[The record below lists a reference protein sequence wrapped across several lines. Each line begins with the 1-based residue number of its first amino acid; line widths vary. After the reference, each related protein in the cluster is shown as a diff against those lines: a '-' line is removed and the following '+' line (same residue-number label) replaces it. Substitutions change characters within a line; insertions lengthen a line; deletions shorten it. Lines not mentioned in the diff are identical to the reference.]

1 MVSILVVDDERDI
14 VDLLR
19 DWLTLHR
26 YQVLTTASSLEA
38 LALAEAEHPDLIL
51 MDVVMPEMT
60 GIEACRAL
68 RKNESTSSI
77 PIILI
82 TGRDLSGGRMEALTA
97 GANDYVT
104 KPINLEDLGRRIR
117 TLLGMQTDPLKR
129 SDRLL
134 EETVQAALSILPCN
148 LAWLLTVDPEGNY
161 LTTRVV
167 AASGGEAVA
176 DRFLKTLGDGS
187 LQYRIPLRPTAGQ
200 SAENS
205 PLLIQTMINGT
216 AQFNLA
222 STDLRTRGEEKIF
235 RACEELN
242 LYFITMV
249 PLQTEGQVLGV
260 LMMGSFEPRD
270 VETPRGQQ
278 LLAAI
283 INQAVTAVDNARLMR
298 RLAEYEM
305 DTSRERGFTQAVLD
319 VMGDG
324 LLLYNERSRVV
335 FANRRL
341 AQMSGYSSESLT
353 GMAVEDLCHPDHRRR
368 LRALISDPSPSQ
380 TATSF
385 EFDLLCTDGS
395 VLPVQAVLATGTVS
409 RGKGEP
415 ERVIVLSDLS
425 EHRARER
432 MLIKQSH
439 RLEALSR
446 AAQAINST
454 LELDDAIQIILNEA
468 TAALGAVIASVLL
481 RPPGTEELFIHSAAG
496 PGAEQLR
503 GRRIPLDK
511 SIAGFVASEG
521 LPMLV
526 EDAYNDHRFF
536 PEVDSITG
544 IKTRS
549 IAAVPLLV
557 QDEAVGVVQ
566 VICEEV
572 GAFDLDD
579 LETLQGLARSA
590 AMAFENASL
599 FGETQRQVR
608 ELLLLLRASEAASS
622 TLAIETVLRTVA
634 HQLIDA
640 LDVTWCV
647 ISSWSPDVSALF
659 KLAEVAQVAWPAGR
673 GRGYPLQT
681 DPLAQHVLKTGTPAA
696 TSLDDP
702 DVPGARRERLMESN
716 YWAVLVLPVKR
727 QNRVL
732 GIVELYHAS
741 DKLTFN
747 EADIDRCLTI
757 LSGWQNALIS
767 DAEWMDVERIDELC
781 HDLLDSTGTAWCS
794 ALAHPA
800 GADTLTTIYEVGQ
813 AVWPLGQGESIVLDD
828 ASLRRVALME
838 RTAVAARLDDQHLSP
853 VDRVSLPQ
861 IDNGALLAAPL
872 IAHGE
877 AIGLVQ
883 LIDIDPRRVFS
894 DNELSLA
901 QAIANVVGSAL
912 ENGRLYSALSRR
924 AAQLEAAYNDLRD
937 ADRLTDEMIQN
948 ISHELRTPLAP
959 VVGYTDMLL
968 ADDLGDLNEDQR
980 RVIEIMN
987 AQARM
992 LTRMVSDIVT
1002 VQNPKEEM
1010 DRRSQV
1016 SLGMLAAAAVET
1028 AGVSAQK
1035 RGVHFDIAVRD
1046 NLPEIIAD
1054 EERVLQVFE
1063 NLLSNAVKFSPHGGA
1078 VKIAIYDVV
1087 HSIQVDVTDQGIG
1100 IPSEE
1105 TEKIWRRFYQIDG
1118 SATRSFN
1125 GLGLGLTIVK
1135 QVIEKH
1141 NGRVWVSSEPG
1152 QGSTFSFTLPKGEA
1166 AAQDA
1171 QERIAATH

>member
-1 MVSILVVDDERDI
+1 MATILVVDDERDI
-14 VDLLR
+14 IDLLH

-26 YQVLTTASSLEA
+26 YQVVTTASSSEA
-38 LALAEAEHPDLIL
+38 LTVAEAHPPDLIL
-51 MDVVMPEMT
+51 MNIVMPEMA
-60 GIEACRAL
+60 GIEACRAF
-68 RKNESTSSI
+68 RTTETTRTI

-82 TGRDLSGGRMEALTA
+82 TGQDLTGGLLEALTA
-97 GANDYVT
+97 GANDYIT
-104 KPINLEDLGRRIR
+104 RPINLEDLGRRIR
-117 TLLGMQTDPLKR
+117 RLLGMQIDPLKR
-129 SDRLL
+129 SDYLL
-134 EETVQAALSILPCN
+134 EETAQAALSILPCN
-148 LAWLLTVDPEGNY
+148 LAWLLTVDEEGNY
-161 LTTRVV
+161 LTTRTV
-167 AASGGEAVA
+167 AASGGDLAA

-187 LQYRIPLRPTAGQ
+187 LQYRIPLRAQKGSTSQ
-200 SAENS
+200 SI
-205 PLLIQTMINGT
+205 PLLAQIVLNGT
-216 AQFNLA
+216 AVFNLV
-222 STDLRTRGEEKIF
+222 STDLRTAGEEKIF
-235 RACEELN
+235 HACEELN
-242 LYFITMV
+242 LYFITLV

-319 VMGDG
+319 IMGDS
-324 LLLYNERSRVV
+324 LLLYDERSRIV
-335 FANRRL
+335 FANNRL
-341 AQMSGYSSESLT
+341 VQMSGYSSESLT
-353 GMAVEDLCHPDHRRR
+353 GMAVEDICHYDHRRR
-368 LRALISDPSPSQ
+368 LRALISDPSPAQ
-380 TATSF
+380 NTVSF
-385 EFDLLCTDGS
+385 EFDLLRADGGT
-395 VLPVQAVLATGTVS
+395 LPVQATLASGTVS
-409 RGKGEP
+409 RGKGEQ

-425 EHRARER
+425 EHRAREQ
-432 MLIKQSH
+432 MMVKQSH

-454 LELDDAIQIILNEA
+454 LELDEAIQIILNEA

-481 RPPGTEELFIHSAAG
+481 RPPGTDELFVHSAVG
-496 PGAEQLR
+496 PGADQLR
-503 GRRIPLDK
+503 GRRVPLDK

-526 EDAYNDHRFF
+526 EDVTTDSRYI
-536 PEVDSITG
+536 PEIDSVQGLT
-544 IKTRS
+544 TRS

-566 VICEEV
+566 VICEDV
-572 GAFDLDD
+572 DAFDLND

-590 AMAFENASL
+590 AVAFENASL

-622 TLAIETVLRTVA
+622 TLAIETVLLTVA

-659 KLAEVAQVAWPAGR
+659 KMAEVAQVIWPAGR
-673 GRGYPLQT
+673 GRGYPLAS
-681 DPLAQHVLKTGTPAA
+681 DLMAQHVIRTGTPAA
-696 TSLDDP
+696 TSLDDADIP
-702 DVPGARRERLMESN
+702 ASRRERLMENN
-716 YWAVLVLPVKR
+716 YWAVLALPLKR

-732 GIVELYHAS
+732 GMVELYHAS
-741 DKLTFN
+741 NRLMFN
-747 EADIDRCLTI
+747 EADINRCQVLI
-757 LSGWQNALIS
+757 AAWQTGLAN
-767 DAEWMDVERIDELC
+767 DTEWLDIERIDELC
-781 HDLLDSTGTAWCS
+781 RDLLGGTGAAWCS
-794 ALAHPA
+794 VMAHPS
-800 GADTLTTIYEVGQ
+800 GADILTTVYEIGQ
-813 AVWPLGQGESIVLDD
+813 AVWPMGQGESIVLDD

-838 RTAVAARLDDQHLSP
+838 RTVVAARLDDHHLST
-853 VDRVSLPQ
+853 VDRVALPQ

-872 IAHGE
+872 MAHGE

-924 AAQLEAAYNDLRD
+924 AQQLEAAYNDLRE

-959 VVGYTDMLL
+959 VVGYSDMLL

-987 AQARM
+987 TQARM

-1002 VQNPKEEM
+1002 VQNPEEEM
-1010 DRRSQV
+1010 NRRSSV
-1016 SLGMLAAAAVET
+1016 SLAMLASAAVET

-1035 RGVHFDIAVRD
+1035 RGVYFVIDVPD
-1046 NLPEIIAD
+1046 NLPEVSAD

-1063 NLLSNAVKFSPHGGA
+1063 NLLSNAVKFSPQGGE
-1078 VKIAIYDVV
+1078 VRIAISDIG
-1087 HSIQVDVTDQGIG
+1087 HSLQVDVTDQGIG
-1100 IPSEE
+1100 IPQEE
-1105 TEKIWRRFYQIDG
+1105 HPKIWRRFYQIDG

-1135 QVIEKH
+1135 QVVEKH
-1141 NGRVWVSSEPG
+1141 NGRVWVSSKPG
-1152 QGSTFSFTLPKGEA
+1152 QGSTFSFLLPKGEELP
-1166 AAQDA
+1166 QSTP
-1171 QERIAATH
+1171 ERIAASR